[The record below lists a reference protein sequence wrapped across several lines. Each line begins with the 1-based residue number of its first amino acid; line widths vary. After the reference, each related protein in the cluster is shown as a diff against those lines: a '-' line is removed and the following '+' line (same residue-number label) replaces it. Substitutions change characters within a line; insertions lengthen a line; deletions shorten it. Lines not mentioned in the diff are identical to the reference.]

1 MPLLILIADDDPGIR
16 LAVKDYLELAGYS
29 VITAGNGLEALNLL
43 ESYHP
48 IY

>member
-29 VITAGNGLEALNLL
+29 VVAASNGLEALNLL
-43 ESYHP
+43 DTYH
-48 IY
+48 